1 MPTFRVASKTRPQPF
16 TGQSAFEPLLLPA
29 NRPADR
35 SPIRAFSVV
44 EVVMARGVVGML
56 ASGSSLLADASERHI
71 KARISQFVHEELVEM
86 PFSDLAGTLGSK
98 SYSFDVEGSVLPN
111 GSSDVRYIAEFGQP
125 EAPEIAAGQP
135 LANAVRIPVNV
146 DYAPNGSRIAG
157 RQSTFFVL
165 INNRGR

>member
-1 MPTFRVASKTRPQPF
+1 
-16 TGQSAFEPLLLPA
+16 
-29 NRPADR
+29 
-35 SPIRAFSVV
+35 
-44 EVVMARGVVGML
+44 MAIGVVGFALIPMIGML